1 MACLLETL
9 WSQGLSSHGG
19 RQSKAL
25 RPKPIP
31 PEKWPFHLASSHDN
45 FLGKSRGTW
54 CPICRFL
61 FEDHPSHLT
70 NWNPEEDN
78 SSAPGVLSHRSLF
91 SDTLKA
97 KFPCAPLP
105 TYRPLKFFHIGN
117 QYFNPFP
124 YSTAM
129 SWHLSTFRTFFCSLL
144 LFSLPNV
151 GFLWSHLP
159 LFCIWSRQMPSF
171 PLFGLPIPSASAGP
185 PGLPCLKNLP
195 HCKIIPTS
203 SDWICDYWSVFTLGM
218 KSCCTFP
225 GYHLYCI
232 SIHKYTHVPVLLLC
246 DQSRVEFYTSP
257 PSSS

>member
-1 MACLLETL
+1 MLYLSRSSSLSPSLCLFL
-9 WSQGLSSHGG
+9 WLSLS
-19 RQSKAL
+19 L
-25 RPKPIP
+25 
-31 PEKWPFHLASSHDN
+31 
-45 FLGKSRGTW
+45 
-54 CPICRFL
+54 
-61 FEDHPSHLT
+61 
-70 NWNPEEDN
+70 
-78 SSAPGVLSHRSLF
+78 SASLF
-91 SDTLKA
+91 PSLWV
-97 KFPCAPLP
+97 CVSLSIHPLEWGMFKY
-105 TYRPLKFFHIGN
+105 TAVYTHTGSLVTEF
-117 QYFNPFP
+117 FNPFP

-195 HCKIIPTS
+195 HCKIIPMS
-203 SDWICDYWSVFTLGM
+203 SDWICDYWSIFTLGM

>member
-1 MACLLETL
+1 MLLFLPIGHWSFSTLETNVL
-9 WSQGLSSHGG
+9 TPFL
-19 RQSKAL
+19 
-25 RPKPIP
+25 IP
-31 PEKWPFHLASSHDN
+31 QLC
-45 FLGKSRGTW
+45 LG
-54 CPICRFL
+54 
-61 FEDHPSHLT
+61 
-70 NWNPEEDN
+70 
-78 SSAPGVLSHRSLF
+78 
-91 SDTLKA
+91 
-97 KFPCAPLP
+97 
-105 TYRPLKFFHIGN
+105 
-117 QYFNPFP
+117 
-124 YSTAM
+124 
-129 SWHLSTFRTFFCSLL
+129 HLSTFRTFFCSLL

-159 LFCIWSRQMPSF
+159 LFCVWSRQMPSF

-195 HCKIIPTS
+195 HCKIIPMS
-203 SDWICDYWSVFTLGM
+203 SDWICDYWSIFTLGM

>member
-1 MACLLETL
+1 MIISLESHVELDAPLAGFFLKTTPPISQIGILRRTNLVPLEFCLT
-9 WSQGLSSHGG
+9 GLCFLIH
-19 RQSKAL
+19 SKQ
-25 RPKPIP
+25 
-31 PEKWPFHLASSHDN
+31 N
-45 FLGKSRGTW
+45 
-54 CPICRFL
+54 
-61 FEDHPSHLT
+61 
-70 NWNPEEDN
+70 
-78 SSAPGVLSHRSLF
+78 
-91 SDTLKA
+91 
-97 KFPCAPLP
+97 FPCAPLP
-105 TYRPLKFFHIGN
+105 TNRPLKFFHTGN
-117 QYFNPFP
+117 QCFNPFP

-203 SDWICDYWSVFTLGM
+203 SDWICDYWSIFTLGM